1 MKTIQ
6 SIISGTAIALA
17 IIAGSAHASNA
28 QHILIENSNSQVKI
42 TKTERPVV
50 DESKYFQTG
59 KISGDILNIR
69 FYRGNK
75 IPPHIQNEIG
85 KTYSPD
91 FFNYTP
97 YVKRVVL
104 ANGKVI
110 PVRVTDLPIYLV
122 AQMVDGTTQT
132 QILYPKN

>member
-1 MKTIQ
+1 MKIIQ
-6 SIISGTAIALA
+6 SIISGTAIVLA
-17 IIAGSAHASNA
+17 IIVGSAHASNE
-28 QHILIENSNSQVKI
+28 QHILIENSNGQVKV
-42 TKTERPVV
+42 TKAQRQDV

-59 KISGDILNIR
+59 TIFGEILSIR

-91 FFNYTP
+91 FFNYNP
-97 YVKRVVL
+97 YVHRVVL
-104 ANGKVI
+104 SNGKVI
-110 PVRVTDLPIYLV
+110 PIRVRELPMYLV